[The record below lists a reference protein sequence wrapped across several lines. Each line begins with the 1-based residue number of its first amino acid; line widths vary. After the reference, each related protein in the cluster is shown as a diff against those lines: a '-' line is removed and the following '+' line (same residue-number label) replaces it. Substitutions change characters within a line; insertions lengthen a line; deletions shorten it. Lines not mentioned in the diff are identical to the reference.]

1 MRRIIPHPL
10 RRPHFIRFSLLLVLL
25 LPFHAYVPWRYY
37 SSQRRPGY
45 RLQIARRGYDDYSNP
60 TLEQLFGDK
69 GVLYYQENS
78 IIQENNDPAQDGYL
92 FAPEYIQR
100 HSIQI
105 PLMPFS
111 LPLFP
116 GARDMLHIYEM
127 KYRALMND
135 ANDKCNQTLGRC
147 YVSHRGDIGS
157 IGSLCHIVES
167 KKMHDGQGFYIIEAY
182 QRFKIKRI
190 LQHTPYILAEV
201 EVDYVDYE
209 PSFDDIEHSEKLC
222 HEIYKLLKTY
232 LRLARLQTVDEGKP
246 LIELSP
252 MIRDHR
258 PGQNLL
264 ELDYGVSRH
273 IAFSNACCHLLSTE
287 PSILQQ
293 LLQSQ
298 STLYR
303 LQGVKS
309 VLEGAVSELISLL
322 LDDNVIQEEEL
333 QSIQE
338 LSLLN
343 NDEDLMP
350 SQDNDGIHIDDELT
364 NSLSYDLGFPNMD
377 EELNIA
383 DIENSLLFSDLDL
396 ASIEEDQLLD
406 PREIEGMGEDETS
419 DEKSNFTDDWG
430 DIEAFQ

>member
-1 MRRIIPHPL
+1 MQRLIL
-10 RRPHFIRFSLLLVLL
+10 RNLRGTRLSVLL
-25 LPFHAYVPWRYY
+25 ALLITSEAYL
-37 SSQRRPGY
+37 SSRSSLHQFSRRKFPVT
-45 RLQIARRGYDDYSNP
+45 RRSYDDYSNP

-78 IIQENNDPAQDGYL
+78 VFPESNELSQDGYL
-92 FAPEYIQR
+92 FAPDYIQKQ
-100 HSIQI
+100 SIQI

-116 GARDMLHIYEM
+116 GAKDMLHIYEM

-135 ANDKCNQTLGRC
+135 AIEKCNNTLGRC

-201 EVDYVDYE
+201 EIDYVDFE
-209 PSFDDIEHSEKLC
+209 PSFEEIDQSEALCLDI
-222 HEIYKLLKTY
+222 YTLLKTY

-258 PGQNLL
+258 PGQNQL
-264 ELDYGVSRH
+264 ELDYGIKRH
-273 IAFSNACCHLLSTE
+273 IVFSNACCHLLSTE

-298 STLYR
+298 STFYR

-322 LDDNVIQEEEL
+322 LDDNVIQEEDL

-350 SQDNDGIHIDDELT
+350 SHENEGMHIDDEMT
-364 NSLSYDLGFPNMD
+364 SSLSYDLGFPNIE

-383 DIENSLLFSDLDL
+383 DLENSLLFSELDL
-396 ASIEEDQLLD
+396 AAMEDEPGFD
-406 PREIEGMGEDETS
+406 PRSIDDIGDEENS
-419 DEKSNFTDDWG
+419 GKSNFVDDWG